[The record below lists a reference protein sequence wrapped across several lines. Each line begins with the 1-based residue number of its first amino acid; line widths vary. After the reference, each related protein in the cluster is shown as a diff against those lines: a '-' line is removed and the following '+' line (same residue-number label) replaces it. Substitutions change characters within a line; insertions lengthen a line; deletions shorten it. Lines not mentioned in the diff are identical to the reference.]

1 MTPRDI
7 ALVQS
12 SWKQVQPIAAQA
24 AAMFYGRLFLLDPS
38 VRPLFRGDLR
48 EQGTKLMSM
57 ISVAVNALS
66 RIETLVPA
74 VQALGRRHAGY
85 GVEDRHYDTV
95 ESALVWTLGQGLGEA
110 FSAETEQAWRSA
122 YRVLASTMREASRV
136 PAVAA

>member
-57 ISVAVNALS
+57 ISVAVNALA

-95 ESALVWTLGQGLGEA
+95 ETALLWTLAQGLGEA
-110 FSAETEQAWRSA
+110 FSAETEQAWRAA
-122 YRVLASTMREASRV
+122 YAVLASTMKEAGRV
-136 PAVAA
+136 PAIAA

>member
-1 MTPRDI
+1 MTPREI

-48 EQGTKLMSM
+48 DQGTKLMSM
-57 ISVAVNALS
+57 ISVAVNALA

-85 GVEDRHYDTV
+85 GVQDRHYDTV
-95 ESALVWTLGQGLGEA
+95 EAALIWTLGEGLGEA
-110 FSAETEQAWRSA
+110 FSAETEQAWRTA
-122 YRVLASTMREASRV
+122 YAVLASTMKEASRV
-136 PAVAA
+136 PAIAA

>member
-1 MTPRDI
+1 MTPREI

-57 ISVAVNALS
+57 ISVAVNALA

-85 GVEDRHYDTV
+85 GVEDRHYDAV
-95 ESALVWTLGQGLGEA
+95 ETALVWTLGQGLGEA

-122 YRVLASTMREASRV
+122 YRVLASTMKEASRAPAV
-136 PAVAA
+136 PA

>member
-48 EQGTKLMSM
+48 DQGTKLMSM
-57 ISVAVNALS
+57 ISVAVNALA

-95 ESALVWTLGQGLGEA
+95 EAALVWTLGQGLGEA
-110 FSAETEQAWRSA
+110 FTAETEQAWRTA
-122 YRVLASTMREASRV
+122 YAVLASTMKEASRV
-136 PAVAA
+136 PAIAA

>member
-12 SWKQVQPIAAQA
+12 SWRQVQPIAAQA

-57 ISVAVNALS
+57 ISVAVNALA

-85 GVEDRHYDTV
+85 GVQDRHYDTV
-95 ESALVWTLGQGLGEA
+95 EAALIWTLGEGLGEA
-110 FSAETEQAWRSA
+110 FSAETEQAWRTA
-122 YRVLASTMREASRV
+122 YAVLASTMKEASRV
-136 PAVAA
+136 PALAA

>member
-57 ISVAVNALS
+57 ISVAVNALA

-95 ESALVWTLGQGLGEA
+95 ETALLWTLAQGLGEA

-122 YRVLASTMREASRV
+122 YRVLASTMKEASRAPAV
-136 PAVAA
+136 PA

>member
-1 MTPRDI
+1 VTPRDI

-12 SWKQVQPIAAQA
+12 SWKQVQPAAAQA

-57 ISVAVNALS
+57 ISVAVNALA

-95 ESALVWTLGQGLGEA
+95 EAALLWTLEQGLGEA
-110 FSAETEQAWRSA
+110 FSDETRQAWRAA
-122 YRVLASTMREASRV
+122 YGMLASTMKEASRI

>member
-57 ISVAVNALS
+57 ISVAVNALA

-85 GVEDRHYDTV
+85 GVEDRHYDAV
-95 ESALVWTLGQGLGEA
+95 ETALVWTLGQGLGEA

-122 YRVLASTMREASRV
+122 YRVLASTMKEASRAPAV
-136 PAVAA
+136 PA

>member
-1 MTPRDI
+1 VTPRDI

-57 ISVAVNALS
+57 ISVAVNALA

-95 ESALVWTLGQGLGEA
+95 ETALLWTLAQGLGEA

-122 YRVLASTMREASRV
+122 YRVLASTMKEASRAPAV
-136 PAVAA
+136 PA

>member
-1 MTPRDI
+1 VTPREI
-7 ALVQS
+7 ELVQS

-48 EQGTKLMSM
+48 DQGTKLMSM

-95 ESALVWTLGQGLGEA
+95 EAALIWTLGEGLGDA
-110 FSAETEQAWRSA
+110 FSAETEQAWRTA
-122 YRVLASTMREASRV
+122 YGVLASTMKEASRI
-136 PAVAA
+136 PAIAA

>member
-95 ESALVWTLGQGLGEA
+95 EAALIWTLGEGLGEA
-110 FSAETEQAWRSA
+110 FNAETEQAWRTA
-122 YRVLASTMREASRV
+122 YAVLASTMKEASRAPAV
-136 PAVAA
+136 PA

>member
-1 MTPRDI
+1 MTPREI

-57 ISVAVNALS
+57 ISVAVNALA

-74 VQALGRRHAGY
+74 LQALGRRHAGY

-122 YRVLASTMREASRV
+122 CGVLASTMKEASRA

>member
-1 MTPRDI
+1 VTPRDI

-95 ESALVWTLGQGLGEA
+95 ETALVWTLGQGLGEA
-110 FSAETEQAWRSA
+110 FSAETEQAWRTA
-122 YRVLASTMREASRV
+122 YGVLASTMKEASRAPAV
-136 PAVAA
+136 PA